1 MPSAPRRRRR
11 LAAVAL
17 ASVVLAALGC
27 SERRD
32 ELVVLAAASLAEA
45 FHELGLAYELAHPGE
60 RLVFSFA
67 GSQTIAAQ
75 LRAGASAHLIATA
88 HPDVMARLQEEKRV
102 LDVDEFA
109 TNRLVWVFAGADP
122 PASAAELARRLPH
135 SDWRLVLAAPE
146 VPAGR
151 YALAALERMGLREPA
166 EARLV
171 SRELDVKGVLAKL
184 QLGGADA
191 GLVYATD
198 VAPTPGVGLTAFEL
212 PDAAQVQAHYRI
224 ATVANERRARAQ
236 AFIGFVQGDE
246 GQAILRAHGFGAAS

>member
-1 MPSAPRRRRR
+1 
-11 LAAVAL
+11 
-17 ASVVLAALGC
+17 
-27 SERRD
+27 
-32 ELVVLAAASLAEA
+32 VLAAASLAES
-45 FHELGLAYELAHPGE
+45 FRELGRAYEHSHPGE

-75 LRAGASAHLIATA
+75 LRAGASAHLVATA
-88 HPDVMARLQEEKRV
+88 HPEVMERLQQEKHV
-102 LDVDEFA
+102 IDVSEFA
-109 TNRLVWVFAGADP
+109 TNRLVWVFAGANP

-151 YALAALERMGLREPA
+151 YALEALERMSLREAA
-166 EARLV
+166 ETRLV
-171 SRELDVKGVLAKL
+171 SRELDVKGVLSKL

-198 VAPTPGVGLTAFEL
+198 VAAAPGAGLTALEL
-212 PDAAQVQAHYRI
+212 PDGAQVRAHYRI
-224 ATVANERRARAQ
+224 GAVANEQRARAR
-236 AFIGFVQGDE
+236 AFIGFVRGRE

>member
-1 MPSAPRRRRR
+1 M
-11 LAAVAL
+11 
-17 ASVVLAALGC
+17 
-27 SERRD
+27 
-32 ELVVLAAASLAEA
+32 LAAASLAES
-45 FHELGLAYELAHPGE
+45 FHELGRAYERGHPGE

-88 HPDVMARLQEEKRV
+88 HPAVMERLRQEKRV

-122 PASAAELARRLPH
+122 PASTAELARRLPN

-151 YALAALERMGLREPA
+151 YAQEALERMGLREAA

-198 VAPTPGVGLTAFEL
+198 VAAAPGAGLTVLEL
-212 PDAAQVQAHYRI
+212 PDAAQVRAHYRI
-224 ATVANERRARAQ
+224 AAVASQKRTRAR
-236 AFIGFVQGDE
+236 AFIGFVRGRE

>member
-1 MPSAPRRRRR
+1 
-11 LAAVAL
+11 V
-17 ASVVLAALGC
+17 ALGC
-27 SERRD
+27 AERHD
-32 ELVVLAAASLAEA
+32 ELVVLAAASLAEP
-45 FHELGLAYELAHPGE
+45 FHELGRAYEQGHPGE

-88 HPDVMARLQEEKRV
+88 HPEVMRKLLDEKRV
-102 LDVDEFA
+102 LDATEFA

-122 PASAAELARRLPH
+122 PASAAELARRLPD

-151 YALAALERMGLREPA
+151 YALEALERMGLREAA

-171 SRELDVKGVLAKL
+171 SRELDVKGVLSKL

-198 VAPTPGVGLTAFEL
+198 VATAPGGGLTALEL
-212 PDAAQVQAHYRI
+212 PDAAQVRAHYRI
-224 ATVANERRARAQ
+224 AVVANEQRARAQ

-246 GQAILRAHGFGAAS
+246 GQAILRTHGFGAAS